1 MGQPKYSLKEIERR
15 WLVDPVTIDA
25 YEKAR
30 YLDIEDT
37 YLKDTLLRLRKVT
50 DVSGDVTYK
59 FCKKYGKV
67 SSLSNAITNI
77 YLSDAEYL
85 VLSKLDGIRVR
96 KRRYAVADGAVDIY
110 QGPSTLA
117 IFEIEFDSEQAAAS
131 YTPPAFVG
139 EEITD
144 NLAYSGVALASL
156 FSC

>member
-15 WLVDPVTIDA
+15 WLVDPDMINSYD
-25 YEKAR
+25 KAR
-30 YLDIEDT
+30 YLDIEDV

-50 DVSGDVTYK
+50 DTSGEVTYK
-59 FCKKYGKV
+59 LCKKYGKV

-77 YLSDAEYL
+77 YLSDAEHL
-85 VLSKLDGIRVR
+85 VLSTLDGVRVH
-96 KRRYAVADGAVDIY
+96 KRRYSVADGTIDIY
-110 QGPSTLA
+110 QGPSELA
-117 IFEIEFDSEQAAAS
+117 VFEIEFDSEQAAVS

-144 NLAYSGVALASL
+144 NPAYSGVALASL